1 MTLRKLIGNVS
12 IDSRKSS
19 GGLHLTVDRRES
31 DRKPDP
37 GGVRFLG
44 ERNPRCSAP
53 VAIPIRCG
61 RTLGSG
67 HFLYSCTAAGLA
79 GADGTA
85 CSSGGG
91 SCRGRVCG
99 KPHPACYELGR
110 QRVGVGEQARVL
122 VVEDSPSGVAA
133 GKAAGCVVLGLATT
147 HRVEQLRI
155 AGADCIVKDLNSV
168 QLVDR
173 KQGEYTI
180 CLGNKWVEDH

>member
-1 MTLRKLIGNVS
+1 MRHIETLIPKEYG
-12 IDSRKSS
+12 SS
-19 GGLHLTVDRRES
+19 ASETPGARCLLQSLS
-31 DRKPDP
+31 DAGAPWALVTSCTRA
-37 GGVRFLG
+37 LLQAWL
-44 ERNPRCSAP
+44 ERMALPAPP
-53 VAIPIRCG
+53 VAV
-61 RTLGSG
+61 
-67 HFLYSCTAAGLA
+67 AAEDVSA
-79 GADGTA
+79 
-85 CSSGGG
+85 
-91 SCRGRVCG
+91 G

-147 HRVEQLRI
+147 HRVEQLRT

-173 KQGEYTI
+173 KQAEYTI

>member
-1 MTLRKLIGNVS
+1 MRHIETLIPKEYGSSVS
-12 IDSRKSS
+12 ETP
-19 GGLHLTVDRRES
+19 GARRLLQSLS
-31 DRKPDP
+31 DAGAPWALVTSCTRA
-37 GGVRFLG
+37 LLQAWL
-44 ERNPRCSAP
+44 ERMALPAPP
-53 VAIPIRCG
+53 VAV
-61 RTLGSG
+61 
-67 HFLYSCTAAGLA
+67 AAEDVSA
-79 GADGTA
+79 
-85 CSSGGG
+85 
-91 SCRGRVCG
+91 G
-99 KPHPACYELGR
+99 KPHPACYKLGR